1 MNKKLKKML
10 ATISA
15 IAVCAISM
23 TSIISNSAWHYE
35 NSMGVTPYTV
45 SFNIGDVRYG
55 VWQEMNDY
63 FEDYN
68 CFISENGSRRL
79 LLHNGCLYAIWG
91 WAGYSFEN
99 DEDAVAFKK
108 YLTDNNMGYIESLS
122 GNDIFVEEFE
132 NLNYTFDEIIQL
144 AKKIKEDTG
153 FISGIYLPESAKNLN
168 ITDIVNALPE
178 PTLSGDT
185 DCDDKVNINDAV
197 FVMQSI
203 ANPDKYQLSW
213 QGKANADIDGNGITL
228 SDAVTIQEMA
238 ASHLYD

>member
-1 MNKKLKKML
+1 MNKKFQKML
-10 ATISA
+10 ASVSA
-15 IAVCAISM
+15 VAVCAISM
-23 TSIISNSAWHYE
+23 TSIISNSAWYYE

-79 LLHNGCLYAIWG
+79 LLHNGYLYAIWG

-108 YLTDNNMGYIESLS
+108 YLTDNNMGYSESLS

-153 FISGIYLPESAKNLN
+153 FISGIYLPTSATNLN
-168 ITDIVNALPE
+168 ITDIVNELPE

-185 DCDDKVNINDAV
+185 NCDNDVTIADTV
-197 FVMQSI
+197 LIMQNI
-203 ANPDKYQLSW
+203 ANPDEYKITL
-213 QGKANADIDGNGITL
+213 QGMANADVTGDGDGITL
-228 SDAVTIQEMA
+228 SDAFVIQEM
-238 ASHLYD
+238 SLNK